1 MDIRLDPAS
10 STPPFAQVR
19 AQIIA
24 LIDAGDLPTGTR
36 LPPVRTLATNLGLAA
51 NTVARVYKELE
62 EARFVETR
70 GRAGTFVSAGAD
82 ATRARAAEAAAGFAR
97 AMRDLGVPPSDALD
111 LARAAL
117 GNEMTSASRNDA

>member
-1 MDIRLDPAS
+1 MDIRLDAS
-10 STPPFAQVR
+10 STTPPFAQVR

-24 LIDAGDLPTGTR
+24 LIDDGTLPTGTR
-36 LPPVRTLATNLGLAA
+36 LPPVRTLATDLGLAA

-70 GRAGTFVSAGAD
+70 GRAGTFVSAGTD
-82 ATRARAAEAAAGFAR
+82 ATRARAVEAAATFAR
-97 AMRDLGVPPSDALD
+97 AMHDLGVEASDALD

-117 GNEMTSASRNDA
+117 TNEA

>member
-1 MDIRLDPAS
+1 MDIRVDPAS
-10 STPPFAQVR
+10 ATPPFAQVR
-19 AQIIA
+19 AKIIA

-36 LPPVRTLATNLGLAA
+36 LPPVRTLAADLGLAA

-70 GRAGTFVSAGAD
+70 GRAGTFVSAGTD
-82 ATRARAAEAAAGFAR
+82 ATRARAADAAAAFAR
-97 AMRDLGVPPSDALD
+97 AMHDLGVAPSDALD

-117 GNEMTSASRNDA
+117 GNESGR

>member
-24 LIDAGDLPTGTR
+24 LIDAGDLPTGIR
-36 LPPVRTLATNLGLAA
+36 MPPVRTLATELGLAA

-70 GRAGTFVSAGAD
+70 GRAGTFVSAGTD
-82 ATRARAAEAAAGFAR
+82 ATRARASDAAAAFAR
-97 AMRDLGVPPSDALD
+97 AIRDLGVETSDALD

-117 GNEMTSASRNDA
+117 GNESAR

>member
-1 MDIRLDPAS
+1 MDIRVDPTS
-10 STPPFAQVR
+10 PTPPFAQVR
-19 AQIIA
+19 ARIIA
-24 LIDAGDLPTGTR
+24 LIDSGELPTGTR
-36 LPPVRTLATNLGLAA
+36 LPPVRALATDLGLAA

-82 ATRARAAEAAAGFAR
+82 ATRARAAEAAAAFAR
-97 AMRDLGVPPSDALD
+97 AMRELGVEVSDALD

-117 GNEMTSASRNDA
+117 GNETAR

>member
-1 MDIRLDPAS
+1 MDIRLDAS
-10 STPPFAQVR
+10 STTPPFAQVR

-24 LIDAGDLPTGTR
+24 LIDDGTLPTGTR
-36 LPPVRTLATNLGLAA
+36 LPPVRTLATDLGLAA

-70 GRAGTFVSAGAD
+70 GRAGTFVSAGTD
-82 ATRARAAEAAAGFAR
+82 ATRARAVEDAAATFAR
-97 AMRDLGVPPSDALD
+97 AMHDLGVEASDALD

-117 GNEMTSASRNDA
+117 TNEA